1 MNTLEFL
8 RLKSDL
14 KTWILSRRGCKE
26 TGILEDEK
34 FVKIVNS
41 IAGLKGLRVEPLVKE
56 DLQRL

>member
-26 TGILEDEK
+26 MSNLEDEK